1 MTLPPD
7 EEPPKPGGA
16 APLREW
22 EQLGEEYLA
31 RYKVFDVVKSR
42 RRSPR
47 TGVDIGFFLIRTP
60 DWVNVVAITEDDQL
74 VLVRQFR
81 HGTEEFSLEIPGG
94 LVDPHEREPAAAAVR
109 ELREETGFLP
119 GELHP
124 LGSMA
129 PNPAIF
135 GNRCYAYLATGCRRV
150 GELLQDPGE
159 DLEVVLVPVAEVD
172 SLVRS
177 GAIDHALVLAAIAMW
192 RSSKIGR

>member
-1 MTLPPD
+1 MSG
-7 EEPPKPGGA
+7 EPPRSTDDGE
-16 APLREW
+16 PLRDW
-22 EQLGEEYLA
+22 QRLGDEYLA

-47 TGVDIGFFLIRTP
+47 TGIDIGFFLIRTP
-60 DWVNVVAITEDDQL
+60 DWVNVVAITDDEHL
-74 VLVRQFR
+74 VLVRQYR

-94 LVDPHEREPAAAAVR
+94 LIDPHERDPAAAAAR

-119 GELHP
+119 GELRP

-135 GNRCYAYLATGCRRV
+135 TNRCHAFLATGCRRV
-150 GELLQDPGE
+150 GELQQDPGE
-159 DLEVVLVPVAEVD
+159 DLEVVLVPVREVD
-172 SLVRS
+172 ALVRS

-192 RSSKIGR
+192 RSHVD